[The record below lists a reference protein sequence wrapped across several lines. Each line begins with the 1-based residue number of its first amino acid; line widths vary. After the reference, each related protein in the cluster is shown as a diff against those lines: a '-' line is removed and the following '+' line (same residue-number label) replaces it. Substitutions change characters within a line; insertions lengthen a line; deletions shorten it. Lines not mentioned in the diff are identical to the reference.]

1 MKPPLEFYLMVQTY
15 NVYGGGGPTLDL
27 IPNIILAESAKKPHP
42 TTVTQNLDLQD
53 ALMAADGA
61 KILDDRITGTA
72 RKRAGLARPLRRQSR
87 SQPVGVAKSIFL
99 RLAAAD
105 PEPGAACR

>member
-1 MKPPLEFYLMVQTY
+1 MRIMCGVLGHMGREAFGCNPKY
-15 NVYGGGGPTLDL
+15 NHWDLQNFLSYGYAKRADQFN
-27 IPNIILAESAKKPHP
+27 IPNIILAESAKKTHP

-72 RKRAGLARPLRRQSR
+72 RKRAGLARL
-87 SQPVGVAKSIFL
+87 
-99 RLAAAD
+99 
-105 PEPGAACR
+105 